1 MCVRNVSL
9 WVILILFL
17 LGNFSTLILSKFNI
31 LLTLENNQ
39 ELIEE
44 NKSSQEL
51 DSEIKKIFTI
61 NGIKIISDFS
71 ISALIKNFKK
81 IPFYFSDHIIPL
93 FIPPPNQ

>member
-1 MCVRNVSL
+1 VRNVSL

-17 LGNFSTLILSKFNI
+17 LGNFSTLILSKVNVF
-31 LLTLENNQ
+31 LALENNQ

-44 NKSSQEL
+44 NKSSEEI
-51 DSEIKKIFTI
+51 DFEIKKIFTI

-71 ISALIKNFKK
+71 ISTLIKNFKR

-93 FIPPPNQ
+93 FSPPPNQ

>member
-1 MCVRNVSL
+1 MRNVSL
-9 WVILILFL
+9 WLILILFL
-17 LGNFSTLILSKFNI
+17 LVNFSTLILSKVNV

-39 ELIEE
+39 ELIDE

-51 DSEIKKIFTI
+51 DFEIKKIFTV

-71 ISALIKNFKK
+71 ISTLIKNFKR

-93 FIPPPNQ
+93 FSPPPNQ

>member
-1 MCVRNVSL
+1 VRNVSL
-9 WVILILFL
+9 WLILILFL
-17 LGNFSTLILSKFNI
+17 LVNFSTLILSKVNV

-39 ELIEE
+39 ELIDE

-51 DSEIKKIFTI
+51 DFEIKKIFTV

-71 ISALIKNFKK
+71 ISTLIKNFKR

-93 FIPPPNQ
+93 FSPPPNQ

>member
-1 MCVRNVSL
+1 VRNVSL

-17 LGNFSTLILSKFNI
+17 FCNFSTLILSKVNV
-31 LLTLENNQ
+31 LLALENNL
-39 ELIEE
+39 ELIDE

-51 DSEIKKIFTI
+51 DFEIKKIFTI

-71 ISALIKNFKK
+71 ISDLIKNFKR

-93 FIPPPNQ
+93 FSPPPNH